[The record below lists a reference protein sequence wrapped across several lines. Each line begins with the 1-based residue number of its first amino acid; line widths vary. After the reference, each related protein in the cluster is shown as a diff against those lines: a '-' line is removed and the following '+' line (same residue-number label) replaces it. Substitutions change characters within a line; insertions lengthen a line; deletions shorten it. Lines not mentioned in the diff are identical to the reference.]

1 MDRGCHQPLFVQIEG
16 NGSMAEETKSRL
28 GRGLA
33 ALIGDAG
40 GLEPDPG
47 ERRPSKAAIEFLRP
61 NPRNPRQSFRD
72 DDLRELADSI
82 RERGI
87 VQPII
92 VREISGLTN
101 VYEIIAG
108 ERRWRAAQ
116 IAGLHEVPIL
126 VIEANDQQSLE
137 LAIIENVQRADLN
150 AIEEAHGYQRLMN
163 EFRYNQQELAKT
175 IGKSRS
181 QITNTLRLL
190 KLPEPVKQFV
200 VDGSI
205 SAGHARALLSMSDP
219 LTMAKRIIDED
230 LSVREIE
237 RLTHLDNADAEKMS
251 RPVKE
256 RDADT
261 LALEKLLS
269 DLLGL
274 SVTINHKNES
284 GDVRIKYQSMEQL
297 DSLCKR
303 LQG

>member
-1 MDRGCHQPLFVQIEG
+1 
-16 NGSMAEETKSRL
+16 MAEEAKSRL

-33 ALIGDAG
+33 ALIGDASG
-40 GLEPDPG
+40 IESDKGD
-47 ERRPSKAAIEFLRP
+47 RRPSKAAIEFLRP

-87 VQPII
+87 VQPIV

-116 IAGLHEVPIL
+116 IAGLHEVPI
-126 VIEANDQQSLE
+126 VVVEANDQQSLE

-150 AIEEAHGYQRLMN
+150 AIEEAQGYQRLMN
-163 EFRYNQQELAKT
+163 EFRHSQQELAKI

-190 KLPEPVKQFV
+190 KLPDPVKQYV
-200 VDGSI
+200 IDGSI
-205 SAGHARALLSMSDP
+205 SAGHARALLSISDP
-219 LTMAKRIIDED
+219 LTVAKRIIDED
-230 LSVREIE
+230 LSVRAIE
-237 RLTHLDNADAEKMS
+237 RLTHLEDADAEKPS
-251 RPVKE
+251 RSAKE

-274 SVTINHKNES
+274 SVKINHKNES
-284 GDVRIKYQSMEQL
+284 GDVRIRYKSMEQL